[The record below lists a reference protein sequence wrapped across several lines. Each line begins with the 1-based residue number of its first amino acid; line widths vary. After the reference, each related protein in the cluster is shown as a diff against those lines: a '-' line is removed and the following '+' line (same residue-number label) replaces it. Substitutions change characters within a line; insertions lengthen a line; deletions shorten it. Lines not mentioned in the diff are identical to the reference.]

1 MTTLALDVLSD
12 PNSNP
17 LDYANAVDIV
27 RDEVLRKAFHQEA
40 FSHVGIHAVAA
51 ATDYELLLKPTVE
64 ALRES
69 GHLVAV
75 SCLWPVS
82 KVLLE
87 SKVDT
92 TSISM
97 AMSEKYASKMP
108 LLLVMA
114 QAIGTAT
121 ELQSILAHVLFE
133 MRENN
138 YERIIVL
145 SLASHVDAEMHLK
158 GMLPDRYRE
167 SFVFLDSRKD
177 HELSLEGVLLPGI
190 GGTSAYRAGFNSQ
203 EEARSFVPEI
213 FRSKYDFEKR
223 PKPGFRI

>member
-1 MTTLALDVLSD
+1 MTTMALDILSN
-12 PNSNP
+12 PNSKP
-17 LDYANAVDIV
+17 FEYAIAVDIV
-27 RDEVLRKAFHQEA
+27 RMDVLSKAFEADA
-40 FSHVGIHAVAA
+40 FSKIGVHAVSA

-64 ALRES
+64 TLRER

-82 KVLLE
+82 KVILE
-87 SKVDT
+87 GRVDT

-97 AMSEKYASKMP
+97 AMSERSASEMP

-114 QAIGTAT
+114 QAIGTVT

-133 MRENN
+133 MREND
-138 YERIIVL
+138 YERIVVL
-145 SLASHVDAEMHLK
+145 SLVSHVDAEMHLK

-167 SFVFLDSRKD
+167 SFIFLDSRKD
-177 HELSLEGVLLPGI
+177 HELSLEGVLVPGI

-213 FRSKYDFEKR
+213 FRSKYDFEKK
-223 PKPGFRI
+223 PKPGFRM